1 MCMQMHCQ
9 SKMPLK
15 DSSSVK
21 ESPALAAIKSPGV
34 SSAMSSL
41 QLDESPSPASGDPK
55 KTFSAANPN
64 IFAPDLTRCTDSSTP
79 KPDSRGSFLGLK
91 QPFGFNPQQNQIY
104 DEQRLRMLN
113 SHQQMIR
120 QQMSNSQRV
129 FSHNT
134 YQLSRLD
141 PIVQQSSSFKYD
153 KAFGNVN
160 SASATKHPYVMQA
173 NMTAQSRTQNASPH
187 PASDHNIPSTTLRH
201 QEHIFH
207 PQMSDLT
214 PMPTLERQQHLNL
227 GPVPTL
233 ERQQHVSQSPMTDR
247 EYIEML
253 RANNPTEGGS
263 NFVSALEA
271 ALGNPANTEKL
282 IRQAMQDQ
290 MRRFQE
296 RNRRGNESN
305 SDVKA
310 IDKQPAAKPAP
321 VKSNLALTQSQVASL
336 RQSQT
341 GKDRFPKAV
350 RRASAA

>member
-1 MCMQMHCQ
+1 MQMHCQ
-9 SKMPLK
+9 SKIPLK

-64 IFAPDLTRCTDSSTP
+64 IFAPDLTRCNDSSTP
-79 KPDSRGSFLGLK
+79 KPDSRGSFLGRK
-91 QPFGFNPQQNQIY
+91 QPFGFNPQQNQVY

-113 SHQQMIR
+113 SHQEMIR

-141 PIVQQSSSFKYD
+141 PSVQQSSSFKYD

-173 NMTAQSRTQNASPH
+173 NMTALSRTQNASPH

-227 GPVPTL
+227 GPMPTL

-271 ALGNPANTEKL
+271 ALGNPANTERL

-296 RNRRGNESN
+296 RNRRGDESN